1 LLSCLIVGP
10 VLGLADAA
18 LARALDQVRGR
29 GEINGTPYR
38 RAADSPAVQ
47 IAVATAAGHIDTARL
62 HASRAVADVSA
73 AIRSR
78 TVLDAVSAARI
89 RMDAGIV
96 SANVRQAV
104 GLLLDVSGARTF
116 ASSSPLQRIWR
127 DVEVAC
133 RHQLL
138 VPDVSR
144 EAYGRALLDV
154 D

>member
-1 LLSCLIVGP
+1 
-10 VLGLADAA
+10 
-18 LARALDQVRGR
+18 
-29 GEINGTPYR
+29 
-38 RAADSPAVQ
+38 
-47 IAVATAAGHIDTARL
+47 
-62 HASRAVADVSA
+62 
-73 AIRSR
+73 
-78 TVLDAVSAARI
+78 
-89 RMDAGIV
+89 MDAGIV